1 MKEVIFAI
9 KVATLLAASFTTGF
23 AADRALSPQ
32 DVRLR
37 VEQSDA
43 PAVVRAIWSSP
54 EKTRQLLSGVGS
66 GDPRW
71 IEVAERLAPGVDA
84 GASEDLNAALA
95 QALLARPYVVLP
107 WLKRHWW
114 SDGASVCEFAAD
126 SELPQGYLETLEAA
140 LSRKP
145 PKQGAALREECLR
158 GLASSRRRIG
168 TGSK

>member
-1 MKEVIFAI
+1 MKEVMFAI

-23 AADRALSPQ
+23 TANKALSPQ

-37 VEQSDA
+37 VEQSGA

-54 EKTRQLLSGVGS
+54 EKTRQLLSGVSS

-71 IEVAERLAPGVDA
+71 IDVAERLAPGVDA
-84 GASEDLNAALA
+84 GASEDLDAALA
-95 QALLARPYVVLP
+95 QALLVQPYVVLP

-114 SDGASVCEFAAD
+114 SDGLSVCEFAAD
-126 SELPQGYLETLEAA
+126 SELPPGYLEKLKVA

-145 PKQGAALREECLR
+145 PKQVAALREECLR
-158 GLASSRRRIG
+158 GLASSRRPAG
-168 TGSK
+168 